1 MGKSLNGGTRAMIR
15 GRVGSDVYSIGKDA
29 KGRKQ
34 QVVRSLAE
42 QVANP
47 QTIAQ
52 MRGRMI
58 MSTVMQAV
66 SSMAIIVDHSFDGY
80 AAGQPCISHFI
91 SRNYEVI
98 KADVAAHPESG
109 NAFGMNAYQEKG
121 AKPGAY
127 IMSDGKATVPS
138 ALAFDASNNIVLDL
152 TDAGLTIG
160 GLKTLLG
167 MTTDEYFTLVGFA
180 STIGFAYQ
188 RFRVNPALTNTTA
201 IDAENIGTIFVG
213 EGNLGAS
220 VALSGNV
227 VTITSGLDQSRGV
240 IVSLKATSDYKHNK
254 CILTTPTAP
263 QYTAQIALAT
273 YPVGAQ
279 RFLNGGDS
287 ANALV
292 VSTEDGSGDGTSGET
307 ASLTSVT
314 VGGSSLAKGGTET
327 IVPSAQTQSVVI
339 SAAMPVLV
347 GATYKLRVVNKASG
361 DVVGTDQTFVDGS
374 ASGTWQLSS
383 DTTYT
388 VQLLAGTSV
397 IEQYGDIHVNV
408 YDSSTAP
415 GEGD

>member
-1 MGKSLNGGTRAMIR
+1 MIR
-15 GRVGSDVYSIGKDA
+15 GRVGSDVYSIGKNA
-29 KGRKQ
+29 SGRKQ
-34 QVVRSLAE
+34 QIVRSLAE

-47 QTIAQ
+47 QTLAQ

-91 SRNYEVI
+91 SRNYDAV

-127 IMSDGKATVPS
+127 IVADGSAKVPA
-138 ALAFDASNNIVLDL
+138 ALVFDSSNNIVLDL
-152 TDAGLTIG
+152 SEADLTIG
-160 GLKTLLG
+160 SLKALLG
-167 MTTDEYFTLVGFA
+167 MTNEEYFTIVGF
-180 STIGFAYQ
+180 SNTLGFAYQ
-188 RFRVNPALTNTTA
+188 RFRINPALTDATE

-213 EGNLGAS
+213 EGNLGAVVS
-220 VALSGNV
+220 LAGNV
-227 VTITSGLDQSRGV
+227 ITITSGLDVCRGI
-240 IVSLKATSDYKHNK
+240 IVSLKSATGYKHNK

-263 QYTAQIALAT
+263 QYTAAVALAT

-279 RFLNGGDS
+279 RFLNGGDQ

-292 VSTEDGSGDGTSGET
+292 VGTGDGSGDGTSGET

-314 VGGSSLAKGGTET
+314 VDGSSLAKGGTST
-327 IVPSAQTQSVVI
+327 ITPSAQTQSVVI
-339 SAAMPVLV
+339 SAAMPALV
-347 GATYKLRVVNKASG
+347 GRTYKLRIVNKASG
-361 DVVGTDQTFVDGS
+361 ATVGSDQTFAEGA

-388 VQLLAGTSV
+388 VQLLAGNSV
-397 IEQYGDIHVNV
+397 IEQYGDIKVNV
-408 YDSSTAP
+408 YDASTAP